1 MGRETNLRIL
11 KRPTGEL
18 DIVGLFLVDERHLSQ
33 HVFKTPGVH
42 VVGRVDLD
50 AHAERPG
57 HCGAYRAKDSNQEL
71 GPALWRTSKLVG
83 TLVAR
88 RRQELGEK
96 ESVCV

>member
-11 KRPTGEL
+11 KRAASEL
-18 DIVGLFLVDERHLSQ
+18 DIVGLFRVDERHLSQ
-33 HVFKTPGVH
+33 HVFETPGVH

-50 AHAERPG
+50 ADTKRPG
-57 HCGAYRAKDSNQEL
+57 HRGAYRAKDSNQEL
-71 GPALWRTSKLVG
+71 GPVLWRASKLVG

-96 ESVCV
+96 EPVCV